1 MPNYPPPA
9 GAGTGAGAGGT
20 RAVVPAPKQVTISF
34 WLYIAAAAVSLISLI
49 MSLASV
55 ATSRSALQH
64 QLSSQGQKFSSS
76 QLDALITVTT
86 TIAVIIGI
94 VFIAAYVIF
103 ALFMR
108 RGANW
113 ARIVLLILTVLS
125 LFEVASGYGL
135 GALRAV
141 LGVIATILIFLPAAS
156 EYFRTVKANKVSS
169 LR

>member
-1 MPNYPPPA
+1 MPNYPPPS
-9 GAGTGAGAGGT
+9 GAGSAAGGA
-20 RAVVPAPKQVTISF
+20 RAVVPAPSQVTISF
-34 WLYIAAAAVSLISLI
+34 WLYMAAAAVSVISLI
-49 MSLASV
+49 ISLASV
-55 ATSRSALQH
+55 AGTRSALQH
-64 QLSSQGQKFSSS
+64 QLSVQGQKFTSG
-76 QLDALITVTT
+76 QLDALIAVTT
-86 TIAVIIGI
+86 TIAVVIGI